1 MADKQDY
8 YEVLGVSKDASE
20 ADLKKAYRKLAMQ
33 YHPDKNPDNK
43 EAEQKFKE
51 INEAYEV
58 LSDPDKRA
66 KYDQYGHAAFD
77 PTSGFGGGAGG
88 NYGGFSGGFGG
99 DFGFDM
105 GDIFSSFFGGGS
117 RTSTS
122 RANAPM
128 DGEDI
133 YVRLT
138 LTFEEAVFGCEKEIS
153 YHRVEKCS
161 ECQGTGAEGGA
172 TPERCPEC
180 HGSGTV
186 RVQQRTA
193 FGVMQSTRACYNCGG
208 TGKIIKNPCS
218 NCRGKGRVKVTKKET
233 ITVPAGI
240 DNDERLRSQGK
251 GHDGVNGGMA
261 GDRYVDIT
269 VKPHKLYR
277 RDRQNLY
284 CEVPISFAEAALG
297 ADIDVPTLEGTEK
310 FTIPEGTQT
319 GTEFTFKGKG
329 VTTVRTKTKGN
340 LYFKVIVETPKNLT
354 EEQKNQMRAFGESL
368 GDKNLAKKKSFWSSV
383 KDFFTK

>member
-77 PTSGFGGGAGG
+77 PSSGYGAGG

-117 RTSTS
+117 RTSTN

-161 ECQGTGAEGGA
+161 ECHGTGAEGGA

-193 FGVMQSTRACYNCGG
+193 FGVMQSSRACYNCGG

-251 GHDGVNGGMA
+251 GHEGVNGGMA

-269 VKPHKLYR
+269 VKPHKLFR
-277 RDRQNLY
+277 RDRQNLH

-297 ADIDVPTLEGTEK
+297 ADIDVPTLE
-310 FTIPEGTQT
+310 
-319 GTEFTFKGKG
+319 
-329 VTTVRTKTKGN
+329 
-340 LYFKVIVETPKNLT
+340 
-354 EEQKNQMRAFGESL
+354 
-368 GDKNLAKKKSFWSSV
+368 
-383 KDFFTK
+383 